1 MLDFGSQQDLLT
13 VLLIDDDLVSRE
25 VMATVLT
32 MSGYQV
38 HTASGGEA
46 SLEVLADGGCVPS
59 VILVDAQMPG
69 LSGSQLIE
77 ELRARSRASIY
88 VISASNAPEEM
99 VAGADGFLLK
109 PLTSDGLQKLLRAHA
124 PRAAHSE
131 PPSSSPAPALQTGDP
146 VVSPKTLAELRE
158 MMPAAAVRQIYAA
171 IVADLDKR
179 IVTLEAAI
187 AAGDAAEVR
196 RIGHAIKGGC
206 GMAGALQAARLG
218 ALLESGVLESNGNH
232 LDNTSSVIGDLRAAA
247 RRLESMLEA
256 GFPA

>member
-1 MLDFGSQQDLLT
+1 
-13 VLLIDDDLVSRE
+13 
-25 VMATVLT
+25 
-32 MSGYQV
+32 
-38 HTASGGEA
+38 
-46 SLEVLADGGCVPS
+46 
-59 VILVDAQMPG
+59 
-69 LSGSQLIE
+69 
-77 ELRARSRASIY
+77 
-88 VISASNAPEEM
+88 
-99 VAGADGFLLK
+99 
-109 PLTSDGLQKLLRAHA
+109 
-124 PRAAHSE
+124 
-131 PPSSSPAPALQTGDP
+131 
-146 VVSPKTLAELRE
+146 

-179 IVTLEAAI
+179 IAALEAAI

-218 ALLESGVLESNGNH
+218 ASIESGILESNGNH